1 MLFIW
6 LLLDALKT
14 LIKFF
19 FIPITPFFY
28 NISFFFPSLNLLSSL
43 QLQTFHTLTCF
54 LHLSIFLLEYFI
66 ILKYILSS
74 LSLRIPYF
82 YIYYCI
88 LIPSYT
94 TSMILLVYYIMHCY
108 RVLVLPAFFMRP
120 PLYSIIIFS
129 YILFTF
135 PHLSSLQL

>member
-1 MLFIW
+1 MIIVRRSENS
-6 LLLDALKT
+6 DK
-14 LIKFF
+14 IF
-19 FIPITPFFY
+19 FIPIIHFFY

-43 QLQTFHTLTCF
+43 QLQTFHTIACF
-54 LHLSIFLLEYFI
+54 HHLSIFLLELFL
-66 ILKYILSS
+66 ILKYRFYYL
-74 LSLRIPYF
+74 LLRIPHF

-88 LIPSYT
+88 LITSYT
-94 TSMILLVYYIMHCY
+94 TSMILLLRYIIHCY
-108 RVLVLPAFFMRP
+108 HVLVLSEFFMRP